1 MSYKENAFPIDQGSI
16 DITTGSRVSP
26 ACNKVYWCTAD
37 GSLTL
42 TFVDTTTDVVTLVA
56 GDAVNLN
63 SPNITSVAVTTGTF
77 NIG

>member
-16 DITTGSRVSP
+16 EVTTGTRVSP
-26 ACNKVYWCTAD
+26 ACNKVYWCTVD
-37 GSLTL
+37 GVLTL
-42 TFVDTTTDVVTLVA
+42 TFADASTDTATLSA

-63 SPNITSVAVTTGTF
+63 SPNIESVVVTSGTF